1 MNTLKSAILTLLILI
16 GLLAG
21 YICFKFDSNY
31 VLKLTA
37 DSYEKQDYVRASE
50 RLSSLK
56 KKPSPKV
63 HLYEGYILRAKKQ
76 YEQST
81 AAFLAAFEEE
91 SHLDL
96 KKEAS
101 FNLLLNAYLSE
112 DFAFIQEHLR
122 KEADS
127 AAYSKFFTALLLY
140 HQRDYAK
147 AYDHFVVA
155 EDREYYSSWMQQEW
169 NAHFPKAYEIG
180 QIAHCLIE
188 IGKPHQGRL
197 LLENHLKKFEATEE
211 ELSFFIG
218 LSYLREAQDRPL
230 NLALAYFKNAHTYLK
245 LRPLKNPECEAL
257 EKKVSLYFETYLNAL
272 LKEAL
277 YQPLTEVLPLIQDL
291 NLTNERTYAL
301 LLDRLDYERNGHP
314 ENRFLELL
322 QQVSPLL
329 SHAPFKEQLTLY
341 SLAYAK
347 DLITAD
353 QVDVLNKSW
362 PELQKTL
369 DLNDLDFQTFSEH
382 IQTHLFALIEQDED
396 SLSSTYDLLLFWDS
410 IERDDSKRLEFLTA
424 FFPAVRELWFS
435 TPSKALQLSKYMD
448 QFSHLNQKPQ
458 VQEKMLEILQEVSC
472 EIKSPNLQEAYFY
485 FNPLITR

>member
-1 MNTLKSAILTLLILI
+1 MNTLRSAILTLLILI

-37 DSYEKQDYVRASE
+37 DSYEKQDYVKASA
-50 RLSSLK
+50 RLSALK
-56 KKPSPKV
+56 KKPSSKV
-63 HLYEGYILRAKKQ
+63 YLYEGYIKRAQKQ
-76 YEQST
+76 YTQST

-101 FNLLLNAYLSE
+101 FNLLLNAYLCS
-112 DFAFIQEHLR
+112 DFGFIQEHLK

-127 AAYSKFFTALLLY
+127 AAYSQFFTALLLY

-155 EDREYYSSWMQQEW
+155 EDREYYSTWMQQEW
-169 NAHFPKAYEIG
+169 NAHFPKAYEVG

-197 LLENHLKKFEATEE
+197 LLENYLKKFEASEE

-218 LSYLREAQDRPL
+218 LSYLKEAQDRPP
-230 NLALAYFKNAHTYLK
+230 NLALSYFKNAHPYLK
-245 LRPLKNPECEAL
+245 QRPLKHPDCKTL
-257 EKKVSLYFETYLNAL
+257 EKMVSLYFESYLNTL
-272 LKEAL
+272 LKEGL
-277 YQPLTEVLPLIQDL
+277 YQPLSDFLLLIQDL
-291 NLTNERTYAL
+291 NMVNEKTFAL
-301 LLDRLDYERNGHP
+301 LLDKLDYERNTNP
-314 ENRFLELL
+314 ENRFLEFLGQL
-322 QQVSPLL
+322 SPLL
-329 SHAPFKEQLTLY
+329 SHVPFKEQLALN

-347 DLITAD
+347 DLITCNQIDA
-353 QVDVLNKSW
+353 LNKSW
-362 PELQKTL
+362 PLLQKTVDFDDL
-369 DLNDLDFQTFSEH
+369 DLQNFSEH
-382 IQTHLFALIEQDED
+382 IQTHLFALIEQDEE
-396 SLSSTYDLLLFWDS
+396 SLSNTYDLLLFWDS
-410 IERDDSKRLEFLTA
+410 IERDGSKRLVFLTA
-424 FFPAVRELWFS
+424 FFPTVRELWLS

-472 EIKSPNLQEAYFY
+472 EIKSPNLQEAYYY